1 MYMNT
6 RSITKS
12 NNDENEDNS
21 LEIMPIRPLAIKENK
36 QYHPNLPSINRNAGS
51 ITLLIGATSAGK
63 TTTLVNMLMGKNFWG
78 GKESAF
84 EKVYLFSPSVLVDD
98 SIRHLKDVCEW
109 KTDFKDEYLNEIL
122 TRQLM
127 FDKKD
132 MPKIMIV
139 VDDAVGL
146 IHRNSVLNKFL
157 SRYRHY
163 NANVIMSVQ
172 HFRSISPIGR
182 ANATNVLLFN
192 GIVNSNEMD
201 KIQEEWGGIYKET
214 LEKMYY
220 KFANKKYQFLHL
232 MLRKNPAE
240 MFLNFQKKLDWEKY
254 VSKKIKAKMAGEDED
269 EEIIKSI

>member
-1 MYMNT
+1 MNT
-6 RSITKS
+6 RSKS
-12 NNDENEDNS
+12 NDNDVLANDNS
-21 LEIMPIRPLAIKENK
+21 LEIIPIRPLPINDNK
-36 QYHPNLPSINRNAGS
+36 KYHPHLPSINRNAGS

-63 TTTLVNMLMGKNFWG
+63 TTTLVNMTLGKNFWG
-78 GKESAF
+78 GKQSAF
-84 EKVYLFSPSVLVDD
+84 EKIYLFSPSVLVDD
-98 SIRHLKDVCEW
+98 SIRHLKEVAEW
-109 KTDFKDEYLNEIL
+109 KTDFKDEYLQEIL
-122 TRQLM
+122 ARQLS
-127 FDKKD
+127 FEKKD
-132 MPKIMIV
+132 MPKILII

-146 IHRNSVLNKFL
+146 IHRNSALNKFL

-192 GIVNSNEMD
+192 GIVNAKEME
-201 KIQEEWGGIYKET
+201 KIQEEWGGIYKDT
-214 LEKMYY
+214 LERMYY

-254 VSKKIKAKMAGEDED
+254 VSKKIRSKMNGD
-269 EEIIKSI
+269 EEE

>member
-1 MYMNT
+1 MNT
-6 RSITKS
+6 RSKKKD
-12 NNDENEDNS
+12 NDFLDEDNS
-21 LEIMPIRPLAIKENK
+21 LEIIPIRPLPIIEKK
-36 QYHPNLPSINRNAGS
+36 SYHPNLPSINRNAGS

-63 TTTLVNMLMGKNFWG
+63 TTTLVNMVLGKNFWG

-98 SIRHLKDVCEW
+98 SIRHLKDVAEW
-109 KTDFKDEYLNEIL
+109 KTDFKDEYLQEIL
-122 TRQLM
+122 ARQLS

-132 MPKIMIV
+132 MPKILII

-146 IHRNSVLNKFL
+146 IHRNSALNKFL

-192 GIVNSNEMD
+192 GIVNSLEMD
-201 KIQEEWGGIYKET
+201 KINEEWGGIYKET
-214 LEKMYY
+214 LERMYY

-240 MFLNFQKKLDWEKY
+240 MFLNFQKKLDWEKF
-254 VSKKIKAKMAGEDED
+254 VSKKIRDKMNGDGEEL
-269 EEIIKSI
+269 

>member
-1 MYMNT
+1 MNT
-6 RSITKS
+6 RSKTNSEELS
-12 NNDENEDNS
+12 NDNS
-21 LEIMPIRPLAIKENK
+21 LEIIPIRPLAIKENK
-36 QYHPNLPSINRNAGS
+36 KYHPHLPSINRNGGS

-78 GKESAF
+78 GKENAF
-84 EKVYLFSPSVLVDD
+84 EKIYLFSPSVLVDD
-98 SIRHLKDVCEW
+98 SIRHLKEIAEW
-109 KTDFKDEYLNEIL
+109 KTDFKDEYLQEIL
-122 TRQLM
+122 SRQLS
-127 FDKKD
+127 FAKKD
-132 MPKIMIV
+132 MPKIMII

-146 IHRNSVLNKFL
+146 IHRNSALNKFL

-192 GIVNSNEMD
+192 GIVNAKEME
-201 KIQEEWGGIYKET
+201 KIQEEWGGIYKDT
-214 LEKMYY
+214 LERMYY

-240 MFLNFQKKLDWEKY
+240 MFLNFQKKLDWEKF
-254 VSKKIKAKMAGEDED
+254 VSKKIRDKMNGDGEEL
-269 EEIIKSI
+269 